1 MTEAD
6 LHRRLELQPAD
17 LCALLR
23 LPREAGHRATRR
35 AIRRTC
41 TLLAPERWLHRG
53 ADSRLGAATLL
64 ARIKAA
70 ARGLT
75 GNHEPNQPPATNP
88 GSNQRPDAPVP
99 ISIDLALDCATYES
113 FEGLRGLE
121 DFEALE
127 APKTL
132 EDPAPPRPR

>member
-23 LPREAGHRATRR
+23 LPREAGHRARRR
-35 AIRRTC
+35 AIRRAC
-41 TLLAPERWLHRG
+41 TLLAPELWLHRG
-53 ADSRLGAATLL
+53 ADSQVGAATLL

-70 ARGLT
+70 ARSLAGD
-75 GNHEPNQPPATNP
+75 HEPDQPPATDP
-88 GSNQRPDAPVP
+88 AYDQSPDAPMS

-113 FEGLRGLE
+113 FEAFKDL
-121 DFEALE
+121 
-127 APKTL
+127 
-132 EDPAPPRPR
+132 